1 MSNCNDIAEV
11 LRRNGLDQSMRYDR
25 SLDPDNLKLM
35 GFGLED
41 WMKFAY
47 NFAKNVNYF
56 NESDDLTPN
65 GDWQDFFPDFN
76 TIKSLL
82 DSLED
87 DNKLTPH
94 LTLFICFL
102 LLIDQ
107 STNRLNGFT
116 KRHLDFYYSEV
127 LQLERLDAEP
137 DSVNL
142 IFELARAFTQEL
154 IPAGTELDGDKD
166 LNGITRV
173 YELKDELV
181 LNQAKIG
188 DVKTVYNAPDATTDG
203 SYALKAASDAR
214 SYDGAGA
221 KFPGDDT
228 TWYPFGY
235 AGKPGSRPEQ
245 ADARLGFAVSSHV
258 LALSEGKRQIVVQ
271 TQFTGTLPALTG
283 DSGASMVSVYYTGP
297 KGWEGPIPVSP
308 ETIAINENNGAS
320 QNYTTGLNG
329 QWLTICLQLQPELA
343 AVVNYN
349 QAVHG
354 GHYATENP
362 VFRFEITTKDFG
374 GYEIYRLLS
383 QPISTVRLKV
393 KVSDMRALVIENDTG
408 TLNVKKPFYA
418 FSTNPV
424 KGSAFSVFHQE
435 VFSKKWK
442 KLKVKIHWKNTPDKF
457 KTYYEGYDKSFLG
470 TVTQESFNAILP
482 KTTSSN
488 SNAKIATGVSS
499 TAQQAAIK
507 LNLFQDYYTNIVTA
521 NSYFKASSWL
531 YSNGDWHHPLQ
542 TNINLF
548 EDEGSLIDEFDP
560 PKFGVNTNLPSS
572 TPVTNSTTNEPVEFE
587 TIFNVFNNQFAANA
601 SGPVRLTLNQSFLQ
615 EIYPRIY
622 SLAMMSTNPNVP
634 IPNQPYIPFAD
645 AISLS
650 YTATDE
656 LNLFPKDEQEFSN
669 RSVQLFHLHPFGES
683 EENAFLKATFDGQI
697 PVCTL
702 TPKYCKGGEL
712 YIGLE
717 NAAALQ
723 QVSLLIQVLE
733 GSENPLADSFSGTQK
748 VHWSILCNN
757 NWKNLDSTLMLVN
770 ETDNFL
776 QSGLVK
782 FKIPAEA
789 SADNTLLPP
798 GMFWVRAKIYK
809 TYDAVC
815 RMLGIFAQ
823 AATAVFD
830 NRDNELSHLEKGLPA
845 GTISKLISRMAS
857 VKTITQPYNSFGGR
871 PVETDPQYYKR
882 VSERLRHKN
891 RAINLWDYEHLVL
904 QNFLEIYKV
913 KCLTHTCDCSFQSP
927 GHVTLVVIPDT
938 LQRNVFDPY
947 QPRVSKAT
955 LNRVESF
962 ISELNS
968 LHVETAVVN
977 PDYEEVKVSLKV
989 KFYPQFDESLYIDK
1003 LNEDITRFLSPW
1015 AFSERERIN
1024 FGGKLYLS
1032 VLIDYVE
1039 ELPYVD
1045 YLQDVKLF
1053 QNGVATSTAEP
1064 SSPRAILA
1072 SAKRHEISTN
1082 IKSCLTPNTATEQCQ
1097 L

>member
-11 LRRNGLDQSMRYDR
+11 LKRNGLDQSMRYDR

-47 NFAKNVNYF
+47 NFAKDVNYF
-56 NESDDLTPN
+56 NESDDTN
-65 GDWQDFFPDFN
+65 ADGNWQDFFPDFN

-82 DSLED
+82 DNLED

-102 LLIDQ
+102 LLVDQ
-107 STNRLNGFT
+107 STTRLNGFT

-127 LQLERLDAEP
+127 LQLEHLGAEP
-137 DSVNL
+137 DSVNV

-166 LNGITRV
+166 LTGITRV
-173 YELKDELV
+173 YELKDELA

-188 DVKTVYNAPDATTDG
+188 AVKTVYNAPNAPTNG
-203 SYALKAASDAR
+203 SYALKAASDAA
-214 SYDGAGA
+214 SYDGAGT
-221 KFPGDDT
+221 KFPGSDT
-228 TWYPFGY
+228 SWYPFGY
-235 AGKPGSRPEQ
+235 AGTPGSRPEQ
-245 ADARLGFAVSSHV
+245 ADARVGFAVSSHV
-258 LALSEGKRQIVVQ
+258 LELSEGKRQVVVQ
-271 TQFTGTLPALTG
+271 AQFSGTLTPLTS
-283 DSGASMVSVYYTGP
+283 DTGASAVSVYYTGP
-297 KGWEGPIPVSP
+297 KGWEGPVPISP
-308 ETIAINENNGAS
+308 ETFSINENNGAA
-320 QNYTTGLNG
+320 QNYKTGING
-329 QWLTICLQLQPELA
+329 QWLTVCLELQPEMA

-349 QAVHG
+349 QAIHG
-354 GHYATENP
+354 GNYTTENP
-362 VFRFEITTKDFG
+362 LFRFEVATEDVG

-383 QPISTVRLKV
+383 QPVSTVRLKV
-393 KVSDMRALVIENDTG
+393 KVSGMRALIIESDTG

-418 FSTNPV
+418 FTTNPV

-442 KLKVKIHWKNTPDKF
+442 HIDVNIHWKNTPDDF
-457 KTYYEGYDKSFLG
+457 KNYYEGYDKSFLG
-470 TVTQESFNAILP
+470 TVTQEWFNNIVP
-482 KTTSSN
+482 IIKETTTAS
-488 SNAKIATGVSS
+488 AKS
-499 TAQQAAIK
+499 TSTSTTAVTQQAAAIK
-507 LNLFQDYYTNIVTA
+507 FVKFQDYYTNIVGG
-521 NSYFKASSWL
+521 NYYFQASSWI
-531 YSNGDWHHPLQ
+531 YSNGSWNNPLQ
-542 TNINLF
+542 NNIQLF
-548 EDEGSLIDEFDP
+548 VPDGTDP
-560 PKFGVNTNLPSS
+560 I
-572 TPVTNSTTNEPVEFE
+572 EFE
-587 TIFNVFNNQFAANA
+587 TNFGVSNNSFAANA
-601 SGPVRLTLNQSFLQ
+601 AGPVRLTLNQSFLQ

-656 LNLFPKDEQEFSN
+656 LNLLATDEPTFKG
-669 RSVQLFHLHPFGES
+669 RTVQLFHVHPFGES
-683 EENAFLKATFDGQI
+683 EENAFLQASFDGKT
-697 PVCTL
+697 PVCTMA
-702 TPKYCKGGEL
+702 PIYCKGGEL
-712 YIGLE
+712 FIGLE

-723 QVSLLIQVLE
+723 QVSLLIQVME
-733 GSENPLADSFSGTQK
+733 GSENPLAESFSGTQK

-757 NWKNLDSTLMLVN
+757 NWKKLDSTLMLVN

-789 SADNTLLPP
+789 SSDNTLLPP
-798 GMFWVRAKIYK
+798 GMFWIRAKMYK

-815 RMLGIFAQ
+815 RMLGIFSQ
-823 AATAVFD
+823 AGTAVFD
-830 NRDNELSHLEKGLPA
+830 NRDNELSHLVKGLPA
-845 GTISKLISRMAS
+845 GTITKLISRMAS
-857 VKTITQPYNSFGGR
+857 VKSITQPYNSFGGR
-871 PVETDPQYYKR
+871 PEETDPQYYKR

-904 QNFLEIYKV
+904 QNFNEIYKV

-927 GHVTLVVIPDT
+927 GHLTLVVIPDT

-955 LNRVESF
+955 LNRVETF

-968 LHVETAVVN
+968 LHVETTVVN
-977 PDYEEVKVSLKV
+977 PDYEEVRVSLKV
-989 KFYPQFDESLYIDK
+989 KFYPQFDEALYIDK

-1024 FGGKLYLS
+1024 FDGKLYLS

-1053 QNGVATSTAEP
+1053 QNDVATTTAEP

-1072 SAKRHEISTN
+1072 SAKRHDISTD